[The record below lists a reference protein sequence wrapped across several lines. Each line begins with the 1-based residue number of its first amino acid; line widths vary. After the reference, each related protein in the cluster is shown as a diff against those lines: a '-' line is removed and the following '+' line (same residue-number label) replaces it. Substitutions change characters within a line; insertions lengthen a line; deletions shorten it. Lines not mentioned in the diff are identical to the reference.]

1 MMEEIQSALTW
12 LGSMEL
18 MRRNDTMSGEE
29 QERFEDYLELETY
42 IEELQAGRVV
52 HPPKELTHVQAR
64 IYLMALLFHSTSPE
78 ASGLRQAFVDALQVT
93 LEQELQQMAQ
103 RQRLP
108 LESEQR
114 SHNNQWSVSR
124 RSLLTN
130 GAAVAASLVLG
141 AAAEHAIEQIK
152 ASHPITSTS
161 PASSKTSIP
170 VQNTPLVPFTVPSTW
185 HFVTPLSDLGEDAL
199 RFITDTIVG
208 YVLRTTGQGNH
219 GSEKPVRES
228 EQIIALSAVC
238 THMGCLVQWQHAD
251 RQFHCPCHGGIFAA
265 SGVQVV
271 APGANRLLPP
281 LPQLATKIEHGNLY
295 VRVPL
300 SKP

>member
-1 MMEEIQSALTW
+1 MKEMQSALTW

-18 MRRNDTMSGEE
+18 TRRNDTMSGEE

-42 IEELQAGRVV
+42 IKELQAGHVA
-52 HPPKELTHVQAR
+52 HPPKELTSIQAR
-64 IYLMALLFHSTSPE
+64 IYLIALLFHSTSTE
-78 ASGLRQAFVDALQVT
+78 ASGPRQAFVDALQVA
-93 LEQELQQMAQ
+93 LEHELQQMAQ

-114 SHNNQWSVSR
+114 FHTTQWSVSR
-124 RSLLTN
+124 RSLLTTS
-130 GAAVAASLVLG
+130 AAVAASLVLG
-141 AAAEHAIEQIK
+141 ATVEHIIDQAK
-152 ASHPITSTS
+152 ASHPATPTS

-170 VQNTPLVPFTVPSTW
+170 VHNTPLVPFTVPSTW
-185 HFVTPLSDLGEDAL
+185 HLVTPLSDLGEDAL

-219 GSEKPVRES
+219 ESEKPVRES

-251 RQFHCPCHGGIFAA
+251 RQFHCPCHDGIFAA
-265 SGVQVV
+265 SGVEVV
-271 APGANRLLPP
+271 APGTHRSLPP

-295 VRVPL
+295 VLVPL
-300 SKP
+300 GKP

>member
-1 MMEEIQSALTW
+1 
-12 LGSMEL
+12 
-18 MRRNDTMSGEE
+18 MSGEE

-42 IEELQAGRVV
+42 IEELQTGHIA
-52 HPPKELTHVQAR
+52 HPPKELTSVQAR
-64 IYLMALLFHSTSPE
+64 IYLMAVLFHSTSPK
-78 ASGLRQAFVDALQVT
+78 ASGLRQAFVDALQLT

-108 LESEQR
+108 LEREQR
-114 SHNNQWSVSR
+114 FHNNQWSISR

-130 GAAVAASLVLG
+130 SAAVAASLVLG

-152 ASHPITSTS
+152 ASHPITL
-161 PASSKTSIP
+161 PASSKISLPI
-170 VQNTPLVPFTVPSTW
+170 QNTLLVPFTVPSSW

-208 YVLRTTGQGNH
+208 YVLRTTGQGNYE
-219 GSEKPVRES
+219 SEKPVRES

-251 RQFHCPCHGGIFAA
+251 RQFHCPCHDGIFAA
-265 SGVQVV
+265 SGVEVV
-271 APGANRLLPP
+271 APGTHRSLPP

-295 VRVPL
+295 VLVPL
-300 SKP
+300 GKP